1 MREISERQLF
11 MQKFSISRLNTSIG
25 IIKLEGEIRQG
36 QIIAINQFSIMGTD
50 GWLELDVPHQHT
62 QELIQGLQ
70 DEVALH
76 LRSTTQSSID

>member
-1 MREISERQLF
+1 

-50 GWLELDVPHQHT
+50 GWLELDVAHQHT

-76 LRSTTQSSID
+76 LRSTAQSSID